1 MKNHRNWFAVLPAFF
16 IILLGLAGCSVHT
29 EEPKEEPNLFAGK
42 VFYGSSYFD
51 VEDFA
56 PGIVLDELDED
67 TKTSLSSYASYYDV
81 CKLDVKTKSSVSVTL
96 YRENEDGSDYTFETS
111 YTVSGG
117 KASIKFEEG
126 IITTSVISDGKFSAA
141 FDGENYSFSE
151 TEGKKITDELLKE
164 IEEIL
169 TPKESENPDIPENP
183 DTPDT
188 PENPDTPETPAEP
201 DPDSVVI
208 TFNANDGS
216 ENPAEKTQ
224 IVKKSTYVTL
234 DANTF
239 TRDGFTFAG
248 WATSK
253 DAYKKDYKDSYSHF
267 YTNENKTLYA
277 VWFDSSKYTFVY
289 HPNYEGA
296 QDSEIKEEVLI
307 DSTDSSYILKSNTFV
322 REGWR
327 FMGWAM
333 YSSGSVSIKDG
344 GTISSSSANGYQND
358 NVIDFYAVWVSLS
371 DGLTITFKANGGVG
385 EDYAQKVP
393 VSETGDITAFLAENT
408 FTYDGY
414 CFYGWNTY
422 ASTSSYYN
430 IEYVDGE
437 KISLDGNLTLYAI
450 WLPSSNAAKIT
461 YDDNFVKDGNEQSEK
476 KVQYLYANSSNLYN
490 KILPY
495 YKTRENYEFLGWSES
510 STAISATYTEESY
523 ISYSSKLTTD
533 TILYA
538 VWKYTGPVTI
548 TFDGNGGTVSDGS
561 TSVTQ
566 IIDNGVSTPLNENTF
581 VRDGFTFMG
590 WATSKNSTYVYYNDK
605 DSVNATNHLTI
616 YAVWKENP
624 SVVLNVNGGSGSNK
638 TYMKVPYNS
647 SITFPTQEELGWTN
661 GTKKLLGFAS
671 SSSSSTASYK
681 PGNSIKITADSTY
694 YAVWIEPVSLS
705 ISVSLP
711 AVSSYD
717 DIVLT
722 YDEPAHS
729 IKAEKDYVY
738 EYCWYVNG
746 VEVEGVTGNSFNIY
760 MLESGIHTVTAGCI
774 YGGNVFSQT
783 AVVNVT
789 WE

>member
-16 IILLGLAGCSVHT
+16 LILMGLAGCSVHT

-56 PGIVLDELDED
+56 PGIELDEE
-67 TKTSLSSYASYYDV
+67 TKTSLSSYVGYYDS
-81 CKLDVKTKSSVSVTL
+81 CKLDVKTKSSVSVIY
-96 YRENEDGSDYTFETS
+96 YRQNDDGSDYTFETS

-126 IITTSVISDGKFSAA
+126 IVTTSVISDGKFSAV
-141 FDGENYSFSE
+141 FDGKNYSFSE

-169 TPKESENPDIPENP
+169 TPKEPE
-183 DTPDT
+183 
-188 PENPDTPETPAEP
+188 TPETPVEP

-216 ENPAEKTQ
+216 ETPAEKTQ
-224 IVKKSTYVTL
+224 IVKKSTCVTL

-248 WATSK
+248 WANSK
-253 DAYKKDYKDSYSHF
+253 DAYKKDYQDSYSSF
-267 YTNENKTLYA
+267 YASENKTLYA

-289 HPNYEGA
+289 HPNYAGA
-296 QDSEIKEEVLI
+296 QNSEIKEEVLI
-307 DSTDSSYILKSNTFV
+307 DSTASSYTLKSNTFV
-322 REGWR
+322 REGYR

-333 YSSGSVSIKDG
+333 YSLGSVSIKDG
-344 GTISSSSANGYQND
+344 GTISSSSANIYQED
-358 NVIDFYAVWVSLS
+358 NVIEFYAVWVSLS
-371 DGLTITFKANGGVG
+371 EGLTITFKANGGIG
-385 EDYAQKVP
+385 EDYIQKVS
-393 VSETGDITAFLAENT
+393 VSETGDIKTILAENT

-422 ASTSSYYN
+422 ASNSSYYS
-430 IEYVDGE
+430 IKYVDE
-437 KISLDGNLTLYAI
+437 ETISLDEDLNLYAI
-450 WLPSSNAAKIT
+450 WLPFSSAAKIT
-461 YDDNFVKDGNEQSEK
+461 YDDNFIKDGAAQSEK

-495 YKTRENYEFLGWSES
+495 YKTRENYEFLGWSTS
-510 STAISATYTEESY
+510 STAISATYTESSF
-523 ISYSSKLTTD
+523 ISYSSQLTTD
-533 TILYA
+533 TTLYA

-548 TFDGNGGTVSDGS
+548 TFDGNGGTVLDGS

-681 PGNSIKITADSTY
+681 SGNSITITADTTY
-694 YAVWIEPVSLS
+694 YAVWVEPVSLN

-722 YDEPAHS
+722 YDELTHS

-738 EYCWYVNG
+738 EYSWYVNG
-746 VEVEGVTGNSFNIY
+746 VEVEGVTGNSFNTY
-760 MLESGIHTVTAGCI
+760 MLESGIHTVTVGCI
-774 YGGNVFSQT
+774 YNKNMFSQT
-783 AVVNVT
+783 AVVAVT
-789 WE
+789 RE